1 MTLDQ
6 EIAHL
11 PTTAAVWTNDIRLY
25 QFLYDA
31 RTVQQ
36 QAEAVIAL
44 CNEHGFP
51 AFSTW
56 VIVQHGWALAMQG
69 QVEVGIEQIH
79 RGLATF
85 RATGAEVW
93 RPYHL
98 ALLAEAYG
106 KTGQVEEGL
115 TALAEALDAVDR
127 TGEHMYEAEMYRLY
141 GELSLRMGERET
153 GRTG

>member
-1 MTLDQ
+1 
-6 EIAHL
+6 
-11 PTTAAVWTNDIRLY
+11 
-25 QFLYDA
+25 
-31 RTVQQ
+31 
-36 QAEAVIAL
+36 
-44 CNEHGFP
+44 
-51 AFSTW
+51 
-56 VIVQHGWALAMQG
+56 MQG

-127 TGEHMYEAEMYRLY
+127 TGEHMYEAEMYRL
-141 GELSLRMGERET
+141 
-153 GRTG
+153 